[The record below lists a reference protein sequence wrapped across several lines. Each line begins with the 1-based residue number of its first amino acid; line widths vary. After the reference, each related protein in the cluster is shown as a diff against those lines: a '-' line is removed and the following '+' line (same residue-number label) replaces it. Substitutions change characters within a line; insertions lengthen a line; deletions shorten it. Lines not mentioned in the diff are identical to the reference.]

1 MSNYLRAEWYKLRC
15 RKYLWI
21 TALIVLAAETLMF
34 AAYGI
39 LHASRAGMD
48 FHTGW
53 TNLLPLLG
61 LGFFM
66 PLLTGDMVFADQYK
80 NGTLKNELS
89 FGLSRGMIYWGKLLA
104 QTVLSLALCALFVGY
119 YFAGCW
125 LLLPHDPALDA
136 QALELVG
143 RCLATALP
151 LWLGTQALVCC
162 MYFLFRSDLMG
173 AAAAIVLQGGL
184 PVVYLIFG
192 GLGQGTVLGD
202 GADRLYRLLPTVL
215 LDRVLNTAAGWDL
228 CALAWGV
235 GAAWFALFT
244 AIGLLVFSRK
254 EL

>member
-39 LHASRAGMD
+39 LHDSQAGMD

-53 TNLLPLLG
+53 TNLLPLLW

-89 FGLSRGMIYWGKLLA
+89 FGLSRGLVYWGKLLT
-104 QTVLSLALCALFVGY
+104 QTILSLALCALFVGY

-125 LLLPHDPALDA
+125 LLPHDPALDA

-162 MYFLFRSDLMG
+162 MYVCFRSDLIG
-173 AAAAIVLQGGL
+173 AVAAVALQGGL
-184 PVVYLIFG
+184 PVICLIVG
-192 GLGQGTVLGD
+192 GLAQGTVAGR
-202 GADRLYRLLPTVL
+202 GAERMYRLAPWVL
-215 LDRVLNTAAGWDL
+215 LDRTLNTAADWGL
-228 CALAWGV
+228 CAQAWAV
-235 GAAWFALFT
+235 GIAWWVIFT
-244 AIGLLVFSRK
+244 AVGLLAFFRK
-254 EL
+254 EIR

>member
-1 MSNYLRAEWYKLRC
+1 MVNYLYAEWYKLRR

-39 LHASRAGMD
+39 LHDSQAGMD

-53 TNLLPLLG
+53 TNLLPLLW

-89 FGLSRGMIYWGKLLA
+89 FGLSRGLVYWGKLLT
-104 QTVLSLALCALFVGY
+104 QTILSLALCALFVGY

-125 LLLPHDPALDA
+125 LLPHDPALDA

-151 LWLGTQALVCC
+151 LWLGVQGLCCC
-162 MYFLFRSDLMG
+162 MYFLCPSDLTG
-173 AAAAIVLQGGL
+173 GITALVILFGL

-192 GLGQGTVLGD
+192 GLGGGTPLGLLI
-202 GADRLYRLLPTVL
+202 DRLYDLTPLVL
-215 LDRVLNTAAGWDL
+215 LNRVINTSAPWDL
-228 CALAWGV
+228 CVRCWAV
-235 GAAWFALFT
+235 GAAWFGGFT
-244 AIGLLVFSRK
+244 ALGLLAFRRK

>member
-39 LHASRAGMD
+39 LHDSQAGMD

-53 TNLLPLLG
+53 TNLLPLLW

-104 QTVLSLALCALFVGY
+104 QTILSLALCALFVGY

-125 LLLPHDPALDA
+125 LLPHDPALDA
-136 QALELVG
+136 QALEHRRQLRLFYPLKQRYIRQRDVHFFAPL
-143 RCLATALP
+143 CL
-151 LWLGTQALVCC
+151 
-162 MYFLFRSDLMG
+162 F
-173 AAAAIVLQGGL
+173 
-184 PVVYLIFG
+184 VVS
-192 GLGQGTVLGD
+192 TTD
-202 GADRLYRLLPTVL
+202 LLP
-215 LDRVLNTAAGWDL
+215 
-228 CALAWGV
+228 AL
-235 GAAWFALFT
+235 
-244 AIGLLVFSRK
+244 
-254 EL
+254 